1 MLILH
6 QAYLKV
12 SETYRSAPSHCCQ
25 NRDSLCSPHLYV
37 PTIYNSPRRPDLSSL
52 AGSLHFTNC
61 NSAFW
66 RFGHQEIRFFVLIGS
81 IVSWGCLPRA
91 GAGLPVT
98 AAAGCR
104 TLANKTGHVPL
115 TTVHTACASWLSSLG
130 ECIHWRHEAWRAR
143 AAVNPHRHRV
153 PNAAGVQGTEL
164 LCGSR
169 CGCSV
174 VAITAA
180 ASSNARPVAKL
191 RGG

>member
-1 MLILH
+1 M
-6 QAYLKV
+6 

-91 GAGLPVT
+91 GAGLLVT

-130 ECIHWRHEAWRAR
+130 ECIHWHHEAWSRGL
-143 AAVNPHRHRV
+143 PWHPLPV
-153 PNAAGVQGTEL
+153 PGIIFQTLVAFGTQL
-164 LCGSR
+164 LCGSG
-169 CGCSV
+169 CGC
-174 VAITAA
+174 
-180 ASSNARPVAKL
+180 RPAV
-191 RGG
+191 